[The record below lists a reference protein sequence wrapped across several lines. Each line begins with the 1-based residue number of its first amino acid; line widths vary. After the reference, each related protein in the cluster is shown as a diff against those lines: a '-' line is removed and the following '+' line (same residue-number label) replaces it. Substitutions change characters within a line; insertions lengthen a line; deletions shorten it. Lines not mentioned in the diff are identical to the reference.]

1 MLCFNIVENN
11 FRLLI
16 KIMIQEVIQ
25 KLVVRECIMV
35 VVDDMLIAMQ

>member
-1 MLCFNIVENN
+1 MENN

-16 KIMIQEVIQ
+16 KIMIQEVIH

-35 VVDDMLIAMQ
+35 VVDDILIAMQ